1 MTQGEFQHVALVQSL
16 SMLSCV
22 GNKGGEFRQD
32 LVDPLSPATF
42 HMVVILASFPYPLD
56 RRLAVHVLP
65 LEPHQSVSRRSKEL
79 PLPVEDIAT
88 VEMID
93 SAHLFLLFWY
103 TFRGEVK
110 KQGLLFDHRITIKK

>member
-65 LEPHQSVSRRSKEL
+65 LETASVCEQEEQEAAL
-79 PLPVEDIAT
+79 T
-88 VEMID
+88 C
-93 SAHLFLLFWY
+93 
-103 TFRGEVK
+103 
-110 KQGLLFDHRITIKK
+110 